1 MKATIALC
9 AILAGCAQQPTY
21 TGRTYYPSLSSYGT
35 SRPTQQSN
43 LYWLYSGGRMTPIIQ
58 SGPIIMPVGG
68 F

>member
-1 MKATIALC
+1 MRAFIAAL

-21 TGRTYYPSLSSYGT
+21 TGRTYYPSLSSYSY

-43 LYWLYSGGRMTPIIQ
+43 LYWLYSGGRVTPIIQ